1 MRYHAIAG
9 GDALNRF
16 LLLGVAPLFVAN
28 ASGARAEI
36 RKAVPEMSPTEAQR
50 GSSVWRVGRRELPDL
65 GEVVGRC
72 VGGGGVDDGGRIHWV
87 KKVSVRREEEEEE

>member
-9 GDALNRF
+9 GDALSGF

-28 ASGARAEI
+28 ATRAQ
-36 RKAVPEMSPTEAQR
+36 AVPEMSPTEAQR

-65 GEVVGRC
+65 REVVGRC
-72 VGGGGVDDGGRIHWV
+72 VGGGGVDDGGRIHSV
-87 KKVSVRREEEEEE
+87 KKVSVRKEEEEEEWH